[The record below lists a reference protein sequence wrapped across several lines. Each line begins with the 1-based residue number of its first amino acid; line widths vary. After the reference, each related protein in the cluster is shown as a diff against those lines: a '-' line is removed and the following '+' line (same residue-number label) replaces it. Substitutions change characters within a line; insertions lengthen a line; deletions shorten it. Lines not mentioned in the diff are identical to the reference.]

1 MSRLPSIS
9 ALVANQPGW
18 GFFLCTEKSLRTGRG
33 GEFFALT
40 LQDATGEIAGRIF
53 DHLERW
59 GQEFDAGEFVKVNGR
74 MNQFNGRTQFV
85 IESIRRV
92 MVGADSQDRRE
103 GFREDDLVPVA
114 PRPVDEMWAEL
125 QGVISGLTDR
135 HLKALLSQISAA
147 HESRLRTWP
156 AARSVHHAYRGG
168 LLEHILSMVAA
179 GRALAQVYGARADL
193 ITAGAILHDIG
204 KLDELD
210 YSTTTSYTREGNLIG
225 HVTLGVE
232 MLQDACR
239 SLPGFPDALRTELT
253 HLVLS
258 HHGSR
263 QFGAPVEPMTLEAFI
278 LSAVDEL
285 DSRINQIQR
294 ALRDDEGEGEFTA
307 YLPRLGR
314 VIWKGAGP

>member
-18 GFFLCTEKSLRTGRG
+18 GFFLCTEKSLRAGRG
-33 GEFFALT
+33 GDFFALT

-53 DHLERW
+53 DQLERW

-92 MVGADSQDRRE
+92 MLGTDSQDRRE

-114 PRPVDEMWAEL
+114 PRPADEMWTEL
-125 QGVISGLTDR
+125 QSVLAGIADPQ
-135 HLKALLSQISAA
+135 LKVLLARIVAER
-147 HESRLRTWP
+147 ESRLRTWP

-179 GRALAQVYGARADL
+179 GRALAQVYGARANL

-210 YSTTTSYTREGNLIG
+210 YGTTTSYTREGNLVG

-232 MLQDACR
+232 MLHDACR
-239 SLPGFPDALRTELT
+239 GLPGFPDALRTELT

-285 DSRINQIQR
+285 DSRINRDPAR
-294 ALRDDEGEGEFTA
+294 AS
-307 YLPRLGR
+307 
-314 VIWKGAGP
+314 